1 MLCVDSCVTLACFRS
16 SSKLSRVDDEAEAT
30 AEEEDGE
37 NEAQE
42 EAPHFPEL
50 DQQIERAIE
59 ALGGST
65 CIKLNWSTP
74 IDAAW
79 ISGTIRCCTP
89 GDIYL
94 LLKSSDRIAFDLE
107 HM

>member
-1 MLCVDSCVTLACFRS
+1 M
-16 SSKLSRVDDEAEAT
+16 DDEAEAG
-30 AEEEDGE
+30 AEEDDE
-37 NEAQE
+37 NETQE
-42 EAPHFPEL
+42 ETPHFPEL
-50 DQQIERAIE
+50 DQQIERAIK

-79 ISGTIRCCTP
+79 ISGTIRCYTP
-89 GDIYL
+89 GDVYL